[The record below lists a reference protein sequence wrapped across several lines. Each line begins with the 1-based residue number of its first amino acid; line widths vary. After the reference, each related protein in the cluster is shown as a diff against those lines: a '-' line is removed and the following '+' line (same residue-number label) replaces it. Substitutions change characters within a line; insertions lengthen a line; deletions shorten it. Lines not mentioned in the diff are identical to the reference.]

1 MKKILLLTTMSASLL
16 FSAINLQTASKEEL
30 MCIKGI
36 GEKKADLIIKYR
48 KTNKIK
54 SADDLLE
61 IKGFGKGLVAK
72 VKKGE
77 KTAKCSKAKSKTKS
91 SSTSKKKEE
100 SKN

>member
-16 FSAINLQTASKEEL
+16 FSAINLQTASKEQL

-77 KTAKCSKAKSKTKS
+77 KTAKCLKSKSKS
-91 SSTSKKKEE
+91 SKKKEE
-100 SKN
+100 SKKNDK